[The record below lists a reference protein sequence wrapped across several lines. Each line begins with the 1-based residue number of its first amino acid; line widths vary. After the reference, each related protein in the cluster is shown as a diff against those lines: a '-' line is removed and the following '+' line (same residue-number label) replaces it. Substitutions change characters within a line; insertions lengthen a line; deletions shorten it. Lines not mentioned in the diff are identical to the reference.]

1 MTPSSLHKP
10 EDGVFRRLDHT
21 GFREIPLAFKD
32 LVDINAISEHTVLK
46 VVIDG
51 NEVATTVREA
61 TFVPAGTKWSFESES
76 VYSRAYIFANGGG
89 IGDVLTSV
97 GSKYESVAVPQ
108 PSEEGKWDESKLS
121 GLESVFE
128 FTVA

>member
-1 MTPSSLHKP
+1 ML
-10 EDGVFRRLDHT
+10 L
-21 GFREIPLAFKD
+21 
-32 LVDINAISEHTVLK
+32 SEHTVLK

-51 NEVATTVREA
+51 NEVATTVGEA

-89 IGDVLTSV
+89 IGEILTSV

>member
-1 MTPSSLHKP
+1 M
-10 EDGVFRRLDHT
+10 
-21 GFREIPLAFKD
+21 
-32 LVDINAISEHTVLK
+32 
-46 VVIDG
+46 
-51 NEVATTVREA
+51 
-61 TFVPAGTKWSFESES
+61 
-76 VYSRAYIFANGGG
+76 
-89 IGDVLTSV
+89 TSV